1 MTETNYRGAVQAAA
15 DALRQLHR
23 GLTVAARRMYEDANQ
38 TQISATDL
46 FHQLKDN
53 PAFAWLQPLTS
64 LVSRLDDL
72 PQDAE
77 LGAAEAAAVRREAM
91 GLINPPEGEDTA
103 FYDQL
108 YQARSFA
115 PELVVLHAHARAAV
129 GALPAE
135 TGDGPPTNGRVTP
148 SA

>member
-1 MTETNYRGAVQAAA
+1 MTETNYRSAVQAAA

-23 GLTVAARRMYEDANQ
+23 GLTVAARRQYEDANQ

-46 FHQLKDN
+46 FYQLKDN
-53 PAFAWLQPLTS
+53 PSFAWLQPLTS

-72 PQDAE
+72 PADAE
-77 LGAAEAAAVRREAM
+77 LTLAEAAAVRREAM
-91 GLINPPEGEDTA
+91 GLINPGEGEDTL

-108 YQARSFA
+108 YQARGFA

-129 GALPAE
+129 GALPTA
-135 TGDGPPTNGRVTP
+135 TGGSRLTA